1 MIFLYNFDFATVL
14 HSRHFVNSYLTTFY
28 VQSSTLISSLLF
40 PFFSSLPF
48 PLFYSLPFPLF
59 YSLSFL
65 FPPLSSF
72 LLSTPLL
79 QQRHHLILHLIIP
92 LQIVQKL
99 YPQCQ
104 KCFSLQGNAVRL
116 NQHVLIHHYKL
127 KVHHFSPLIVYF
139 LMQNS
144 QFLEFLDFCAPENI
158 VEIIK
163 SFK

>member
-1 MIFLYNFDFATVL
+1 MVFLFNFDFATAL

-28 VQSSTLISSLLF
+28 MQSSTLISSLLF
-40 PFFSSLPF
+40 PLFFPFLFSLLCPSLSSLLCP
-48 PLFYSLPFPLF
+48 
-59 YSLSFL
+59 SLS
-65 FPPLSSF
+65 SV

-79 QQRHHLILHLIIP
+79 LQCHHLIPHLIIP
-92 LQIVQKL
+92 LQTVQKL